1 MANNLTIGGQL
12 GSYLIESVIGRGG
25 MSVVY
30 RAVHS
35 RLGTPVA
42 LKALAPEL
50 SSDDAFRERFLREAK
65 MAAGIDHPNVIP
77 IYDTGLCEDSL
88 YIIMRYVSGGDL
100 KTELVT
106 AGPLS
111 PERAIEL
118 LKPVGRALD
127 AAHAH
132 GLVHRDVKPANILL
146 QRSESGEIEHV
157 YLSDFGV
164 TKHATSVS
172 GLTKTGALVGTVD
185 YMAPEQIEGQTVS
198 AQTDIY
204 ALGCLFYQSL
214 TGRVPYHRET
224 EAAVLWAHMR
234 GDYEPLAGVRPG
246 LSPALDATLSKAL
259 SKEPS
264 ARFARA
270 TVFVNAFSAAAG
282 AGGGTRPSDLI
293 AEPADA
299 TVAEAMPPP
308 GPGPL
313 GLDRS
318 PDVTRPDH
326 EQVAAASAPTP
337 PPPPTPT
344 PTPTPTPPPPAAP
357 ARPAQPRRPARSGG
371 GGGGGLKRWWPAGAA
386 VLGVAVIAGAVAL
399 LSGGSSSKD
408 SKSTADSFPATLVG
422 VPTNHVDATG
432 DATVKLD
439 GDSAAITVDTNGL
452 LDSAPHAMHI
462 HAGGEGKCPPAQAA
476 HEHNGRLSIST
487 VNGEPFYGPP
497 VTSMT
502 TKGDISKKSILA
514 FPRYPHEGNIR
525 YTRTITLPH
534 KVAQDVRN
542 RKASIIVHGIDY
554 NGNGLYDSVLDRS
567 ELDRHLPGEATAP
580 GLCGPLRAAST
591 QKASAGGSRIY
602 TASLTVQ
609 KTDYAWICSIAA
621 GPAAGQKPPAAGA

>member
-12 GSYLIESVIGRGG
+12 GTYLIESVIGRGG

-77 IYDTGLCEDSL
+77 IYDTGLCDDSL

-118 LKPVGRALD
+118 LKPVARALD

-198 AQTDIY
+198 AQTDVY
-204 ALGCLFYQSL
+204 ALACLFYQSL

-234 GDYEPLAGVRPG
+234 GDYEPLASVRPG
-246 LSPALDATLSKAL
+246 LPPALDAPLAKAL

-264 ARFARA
+264 KRFERA
-270 TVFVNAFSAAAG
+270 TEFVDAFSAAAADG
-282 AGGGTRPSDLI
+282 ASRPSDLI
-293 AEPADA
+293 AQPADA
-299 TVAEAMPPP
+299 TVAEPLAPAPPQP
-308 GPGPL
+308 GSL
-313 GLDRS
+313 GLDRP
-318 PDVTRPDH
+318 PDVTRPDR
-326 EQVAAASAPTP
+326 EPVASAPAPTP
-337 PPPPTPT
+337 PPPAPS
-344 PTPTPTPPPPAAP
+344 AP
-357 ARPAQPRRPARSGG
+357 APQSQSRRPGRGG
-371 GGGGGLKRWWPAGAA
+371 GGGSGGSGGARRGLPRWWPAGAA
-386 VLGVAVIAGAVAL
+386 VLALAVVGGAIAL
-399 LSGGSSSKD
+399 LSGGSSSED
-408 SKSTADSFPATLVG
+408 SKSKADSFPASLVG

-432 DATVKLD
+432 NATVALD
-439 GDSAAITVDTNGL
+439 GDSATITVDTNGL

-476 HEHNGRLSIST
+476 HQHNGRLSIST

-502 TKGDISKKSILA
+502 KSGDISKKSILA

-525 YTRTITLPH
+525 YKRTVTLPH
-534 KVAQDVRN
+534 KVAQDVRH
-542 RKASIIVHGIDY
+542 RRASIIVHGIDY

-591 QKASAGGSRIY
+591 TKASAGSRIY
-602 TASLTVQ
+602 TASLSVQ
-609 KTDYAWICSIAA
+609 PTDYAWICSVAA
-621 GPAAGQKPPAAGA
+621 GPASAPKPSAAGA